1 MLPAGTIKLV
11 AVALTLDAH
20 ARRAAIAARI
30 HADREVDFASL
41 AEEYGVSE
49 MTIRRD
55 IERLEDQGIAR
66 RVLGGAIA
74 FGGKSIEPSF
84 DARAAVAAGEKTHIA
99 RAVADLLAP
108 QETVILDSGST
119 VLAVARAIKGRGL
132 GLTVITPS
140 VLVAVELADE
150 PDTTILLTGGKI
162 RPGELSL
169 IGAEAE
175 DFYLRYNCDTY
186 VMGIAGVHGKRGASE
201 YHREEGNVKQAAMR
215 SADRV
220 IVAADASKL
229 GRVQLINVAPVSAI
243 SVLVT
248 DGSPTH
254 PTVDALRAAGV
265 DVRCVDAARAPVAR

>member
-1 MLPAGTIKLV
+1 MPSLNVHT
-11 AVALTLDAH
+11 
-20 ARRAAIAARI
+20 RRAAIAARI
-30 HADREVDFASL
+30 QAEREVDFGSL
-41 AEEYGVSE
+41 AEEFRVSE

-55 IERLEDQGIAR
+55 IERLEEQGIAR

-74 FGGKSIEPSF
+74 YGGKSTEPSF
-84 DARAAVAAGEKTHIA
+84 DARAAVAAGEKVHIA
-99 RAVADLLAP
+99 SAVADLLVP
-108 QETVILDSGST
+108 RETVVLDSGST
-119 VLAVARAIKGRGL
+119 VLAVARAIKGRNL

-140 VLVAVELADE
+140 LLVAVELADE
-150 PDTTILLTGGKI
+150 PDTTILLTGGKV

-175 DFYLRYNCDTY
+175 DFYLRYNADTY
-186 VMGIAGVHGKRGASE
+186 VMGIAGVHGRRGASE

-248 DGSPTH
+248 DGAPDH
-254 PTVDALRAAGV
+254 PTVVELREAGV
-265 DVRCVDAARAPVAR
+265 DVRCVDARR

>member
-1 MLPAGTIKLV
+1 MP
-11 AVALTLDAH
+11 TLNAH

-30 HADREVDFASL
+30 NADREVDFASL
-41 AEEYGVSE
+41 AGEFGVSE

-74 FGGKSIEPSF
+74 FGGKSTEPSF
-84 DARAAVAAGEKTHIA
+84 AARAAEAADEKIHIA
-99 RAVADLLAP
+99 SAVADLLHP

-119 VLAVARAIKGRGL
+119 VLAVARALRGRGL

-140 VLVAVELADE
+140 VLVAVELSDE
-150 PDTTILLTGGKI
+150 PDTTILLTGGKV

-186 VMGIAGVHGKRGASE
+186 VMGIAGVDGKRGASE

-220 IVAADASKL
+220 IVAADATKL
-229 GRVQLINVAPVSAI
+229 GRVQLINVAPASEI

-248 DGSPTH
+248 DGPPDH
-254 PTVDALRAAGV
+254 PTLEALRAKGV
-265 DVRCVDAARAPVAR
+265 EVVCVG